1 MKKRWKLSRGK
12 RTIINLVLSALLL
25 VLTWGLM
32 GCPLPTAEMEFRRM
46 ERTHLLPRSEIQGIF
61 LDGCRNRTW
70 QTVGV
75 QEDRV
80 VLLESRNLSEG
91 GSIMSIW
98 PGRTEGATLVP
109 IPWNGS
115 EFEKERD
122 IVAVDVPEGTAS
134 ARLELNMA
142 CWYQG
147 ELWEYTAIALRPEDF
162 DQLKGVPKRWDKTY
176 IVEGELLKD
185 GGVLFRVVSDDEGM
199 DVTQNIAGV
208 ERRVLDQAARW
219 ETYFQGE
226 HRPVECH
233 VEAVFFDGA
242 GAELGRAALATPG
255 QG

>member
-12 RTIINLVLSALLL
+12 RTIINLALSTLLL
-25 VLTWGLM
+25 VLIWGLM
-32 GCPLPTAEMEFRRM
+32 DYPLPTAEMEFRRM
-46 ERTHLLPRSEIQGIF
+46 ERTHLLPHSEIQGIF

-134 ARLELNMA
+134 ARLEA
-142 CWYQG
+142 EVSCWYSKVPG
-147 ELWEYTAIALRPEDF
+147 GGWELRATENGTAWSKHYQA
-162 DQLKGVPKRWDKTY
+162 
-176 IVEGELLKD
+176 EGELLEE
-185 GGVLFRVVSDDEGM
+185 GGVLFRISPQGDTETEDG
-199 DVTQNIAGV
+199 NI
-208 ERRVLDQAARW
+208 EWLQLRRLSEKDTYHQPGESRVNARL
-219 ETYFQGE
+219 
-226 HRPVECH
+226 
-233 VEAVFFDGA
+233 EAVFYDKDG
-242 GAELGRAALATPG
+242 GELGRAVLCTPEG
-255 QG
+255 